1 VRRSVRK
8 LLAVTAGIALLVLLY
23 GAAGYWLAPGYVR
36 AALAEQAT
44 SRGFALELDAVRTNP
59 FALSVVLEGL
69 ALRGPDGVS
78 ARAERAFADIAWA
91 SLWRRGWIVQ
101 DLVVENGQLRYAAL
115 DLALEALT
123 LQARGLSALDAAAGT
138 YEAAARVV
146 GGGQI
151 ALRGRVVLA
160 PLAAEGTLT
169 VGELRAAQLL
179 PQVPGRLD
187 GTARYVYEGG
197 KLALHEVAAEAS
209 VPPQGR
215 ISAQGS
221 IGTAPF
227 QADLKLQA
235 RALPLTLAQHWL
247 PEQVAL
253 RVRAGTLSGEG
264 RLRLG
269 EKTGAYQGSAAIDG
283 LRLEE
288 RDSKA
293 LLLGWQRAETEALK
307 VAFSPLRLEVGELL
321 ARAPQGRLVIA
332 QDGTVNFAALLPG
345 GDSKEKGAPLQASIE
360 RLRIEKGT
368 LQFADRSL
376 ANPFEVTLRE
386 LSGTITSL
394 GNASSEPARIRL
406 AGRVQ
411 PYGSAR
417 IRGTIDLDAPTK
429 LADIRADLR
438 NLQLEAF
445 NPYIAKFAGYRIE
458 SGRLS
463 ASLRYELREG
473 RLVGTNRLAFEQMQL
488 GEKLENRGLLGV
500 PLELVVALLADS
512 QGRINLDIP
521 VRGNLNDPQ
530 FELGAIVARAF
541 GNVLHKI
548 VSAPFRALAA
558 LFDSSDE
565 VDEATGSVAFQ
576 PGSAALSP
584 PAEEGVARLAKVIA
598 GRPHLG
604 IDVRGGYDPA
614 RDLEALRLRGARE
627 EVARAA
633 GVRAP
638 PDLSDRKVLRAAEG
652 LYLKRIGDRAA
663 LEALRKSEERYGR
676 ALLQRL
682 AAAMPADE
690 GAAHALARERAEAVR
705 AALIDHGLD
714 EARVRLAEPVAAPVA
729 EHGVPT
735 ELMPV
740 ASRP

>member
-1 VRRSVRK
+1 MRRSVRK
-8 LLAVTAGIALLVLLY
+8 LLAVTAAIALLVILY

-36 AALAEQAT
+36 QALADFAASQ
-44 SRGFALELDAVRTNP
+44 GLALEVGRVRTNP
-59 FALSVVLEGL
+59 FALSVVLEGV
-69 ALRGPDGVS
+69 ALRGELS
-78 ARAERAFADIAWA
+78 ARVERASADLAWA
-91 SLWRRGWIVQ
+91 SVWRRGWIVQ
-101 DLVVENGQLRYAAL
+101 HLVVENGELRYAAR
-115 DLALEALT
+115 DLALQALT
-123 LQARGLSALDAAAGT
+123 LKARGLSTLDTAAGT
-138 YEAAARVV
+138 YEATARVA
-146 GGGQI
+146 GGGEI
-151 ALRGRVVLA
+151 ASRGTLVLA

-169 VGELRAAQLL
+169 VAALRAAQLL
-179 PQVPGRLD
+179 PDVQGQLE
-187 GTARYVYEGG
+187 GTARYVYADG
-197 KLALHEVAAEAS
+197 KLALHDVAAQAS

-215 ISAQGS
+215 ISSQGS
-221 IGTAPF
+221 LGIAPF
-227 QADLKLQA
+227 QADLKVQA
-235 RALPLTLAQHWL
+235 QSVPLALAQRWL
-247 PEQVAL
+247 PQQMAL
-253 RVRAGTLSGEG
+253 RVRGGLLSGEG

-288 RDSKA
+288 RGSGA
-293 LLLGWQRAETEALK
+293 PLLSWERAETEALK
-307 VAFSPLRLEVGELL
+307 VAFSPLRLEVGELV
-321 ARAPQGRLVIA
+321 ARAPQGRLVIE
-332 QDGTVNFAALLPG
+332 QDGTINFAAVLAG
-345 GDSKEKGAPLQASIE
+345 EGKKKGEPVHASIE

-376 ANPFEVTLRE
+376 ANPFEVTLRD
-386 LSGTITSL
+386 LSGSITSL

-463 ASLRYELREG
+463 AALRYELREG

-488 GEKLENRGLLGV
+488 GEKLETRGLLGI
-500 PLELVVALLADS
+500 PLDLAVALLADS
-512 QGRINLDIP
+512 QGRIDLDIP

-530 FELGAIVARAF
+530 FELGAIVARAV
-541 GNVLHKI
+541 GNVLQKI

-558 LFDSSDE
+558 LFGGADE
-565 VDEATGSVAFQ
+565 GDEAAGSVAFQ

-598 GRPHLG
+598 ERPHLG

-614 RDLEALRLRGARE
+614 RDLEALRLRRARE

-633 GVRAP
+633 GVRGP
-638 PDLSDRKVLRAAEG
+638 PDLSDRKVVRAAEA

-676 ALLQRL
+676 ALLQKL
-682 AAAMPADE
+682 AAAVPADE
-690 GAAHALARERAEAVR
+690 RAAHALAGERAQAVR
-705 AALIDHGLD
+705 AALIDHGVD
-714 EARVRLAEPVAAPVA
+714 AARVRLAEPVVA
-729 EHGVPT
+729 QTAEQGVPT